1 MHRSLRLLPALA
13 LPGIALAVLVG
24 PGASAQDGATRTLTL
39 KELDKGST
47 FTHVR
52 NTKGAPSR
60 SNMQGDVIAFVNP
73 MADPS
78 GQLVGKL
85 HVSCVTTVG
94 ARNFL
99 KSVIDC
105 AGAIVLRDGTLT
117 LQTVVSLDSDTT
129 TGAITG
135 GTGAYAGARGVVVS
149 KQTDVGS
156 DDTITLAG

>member
-24 PGASAQDGATRTLTL
+24 PGASAQDPGTRTLNL

-47 FTHVR
+47 FMHVR

-73 MADPS
+73 LVDPA
-78 GQLVGKL
+78 GQSVGKL
-85 HVSCVTTVG
+85 HVACVTTVG
-94 ARNFL
+94 ARDFL
-99 KSVIDC
+99 KSAIGC
-105 AGAIVLRDGTLT
+105 SGALVLRDGMLT
-117 LQTVVSLDSDTT
+117 LQTVVTFSDTT

-135 GTGAYAGARGVVVS
+135 GTGAYANARGTFVS
-149 KQTDVGS
+149 KQGRDGS
-156 DDTITLAG
+156 QDTITLIG